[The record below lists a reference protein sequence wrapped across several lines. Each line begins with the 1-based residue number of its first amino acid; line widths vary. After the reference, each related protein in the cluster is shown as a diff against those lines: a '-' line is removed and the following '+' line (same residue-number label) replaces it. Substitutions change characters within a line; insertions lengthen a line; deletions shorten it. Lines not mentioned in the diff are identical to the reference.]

1 MANEAISEFKTV
13 FDSTPLNDGL
23 YTFLQVIYHL
33 YPEDQFHYV
42 LAIATRTKK
51 TDEEIYKEAQK
62 NLPEIKPFLSA
73 LTYSLPALLK
83 QKKEIARQTLQL
95 LGGRKIINGYLEIG
109 STGRYISSLKKRVK
123 VKGDIFIMN
132 DIAPA
137 NSLADIFERGR
148 ISKLGKFLPLTYQ
161 PISSAEI
168 ADESLDVVTCYIG
181 LHHCPHELLEG
192 FILSIKRVLRKG
204 GLFIMREHDVK
215 TPAMTT
221 FVSVVHTVFNLG
233 LNVPWEVESNEF
245 KSFKSVEEWSSII
258 TSYGFS
264 DSEYRILQDKDP
276 SGNTLLSFTKL

>member
-33 YPEDQFHYV
+33 YPEDKFHYV

-83 QKKEIARQTLQL
+83 QKKEITSQTLQL
-95 LGGRKIINGYLEIG
+95 LGDRKIINGYLEIG

-123 VKGDIFIMN
+123 VKGDIFLMN
-132 DIAPA
+132 DIAPT
-137 NSLADIFERGR
+137 NSMADILERGR
-148 ISKLGKFLPLTYQ
+148 LSKLGKFLPLTYQ
-161 PISSAEI
+161 PVSSADI
-168 ADESLDVVTCYIG
+168 ADESLDIVTCYIG

-204 GLFIMREHDVK
+204 GQFIIREHDVK
-215 TPAMTT
+215 TPAMST

-233 LNVPWEVESNEF
+233 LNVPWDVESNEF
-245 KSFKSVEEWSSII
+245 KSLRSINDWSNII
-258 TSYGFS
+258 TSYGFT
-264 DSEYRILQDKDP
+264 DGGHRLLQDNDP
-276 SGNTLLSFTKL
+276 SDNTLLSFTKL